1 MNIDIILK
9 LNDIILFNIDL
20 ALITHSIYRKRG
32 MHKSLLPDLPI
43 YIHNSTC

>member
-9 LNDIILFNIDL
+9 LNDIILFNIE
-20 ALITHSIYRKRG
+20 LILIKDAIYRKRG
-32 MHKSLLPDLPI
+32 MHKSLLPNVPI